1 MAISGCQ
8 PVLSLPRA
16 HGDGTGSTV
25 GLQWLNRH
33 CSPWL
38 LFSCRQEK
46 AAALPGWVATVCHQ
60 CLTKMTP
67 RFKKTP
73 NHRTPR
79 KAPLPKSSAGFTQP
93 GPSLSQ
99 PTTCAPRKMLL
110 STCAELFP
118 DFFFLIPQ
126 LFLCFF
132 VYSSTSSG
140 PSELWVPLISPSCQ
154 AVTLPLLPLPAPAES
169 RRGAGFARCHRPS
182 ATEPQLAPAACR
194 DRHASPP
201 PAPWPEQLRG

>member
-93 GPSLSQ
+93 GPSLS
-99 PTTCAPRKMLL
+99 PSPPLVPPGRCFSPPVL
-110 STCAELFP
+110 SSSLI
-118 DFFFLIPQ
+118 FFFNSPALFVLFCLQQHLIRP
-126 LFLCFF
+126 LRAL
-132 VYSSTSSG
+132 G
-140 PSELWVPLISPSCQ
+140 PTDFSFMPSCD
-154 AVTLPLLPLPAPAES
+154 PPAPSPASAGRVPAWS
-169 RRGAGFARCHRPS
+169 RLARCHRPS